1 MKIGELSKQ
10 TGISIRMLR
19 YYEEQGL
26 LHPSRSPSGYRHY
39 TPSDIQT
46 LTRIQLLSAAGMT
59 LNTILQFLPCIRGD
73 RPIFE
78 PCDELRNLLHSEIK
92 AVDEKAARLA
102 ESKAILSRFLEE
114 IEQG

>member
-26 LHPSRSPSGYRHY
+26 LHPMRTQSGYRNY
-39 TPSDIQT
+39 TPNDVQT

-78 PCDELRNLLHSEIK
+78 PCDELRTLLHREIK
-92 AVDEKAARLA
+92 AVDEQTARLA
-102 ESKAILSRFLEE
+102 ESKAILSRFLAE
-114 IEQG
+114 IERD

>member
-26 LHPSRSPSGYRHY
+26 LHPRRTHSGYRDY
-39 TPSDIQT
+39 NSKDIQT

-59 LNTILQFLPCIRGD
+59 LNTVLQFLPCIRGD

-78 PCDELRNLLHSEIK
+78 PCDELRTLLHREIK
-92 AVDEKAARLA
+92 AVDEQTARLA
-102 ESKAILSRFLEE
+102 ESKAILSQFLEE
-114 IEQG
+114 IERD